1 MQQSQSGTARQR
13 RNVNKPAYKTD
24 GKAAVLDLPSN
35 CRTRFVIVAITG
47 IMVSAWFIA
56 RTFVA
61 FAPLTSVFAQYAAG
75 SKFPSLLDATVEE
88 LTVGLEKGDFTSVDL
103 VQVCVATFFGERY
116 TEQEAHQTPGMSN

>member
-1 MQQSQSGTARQR
+1 MRQSQSGTARQR

-24 GKAAVLDLPSN
+24 AEVPIPEFSSN
-35 CRTRFVIVAITG
+35 NRTGFVVVAIIG

-56 RTFVA
+56 RAFVA
-61 FAPLTSVFAQYAAG
+61 FAPVFAQYATE

-103 VQVCVATFFGERY
+103 VQVCVANFL
-116 TEQEAHQTPGMSN
+116 